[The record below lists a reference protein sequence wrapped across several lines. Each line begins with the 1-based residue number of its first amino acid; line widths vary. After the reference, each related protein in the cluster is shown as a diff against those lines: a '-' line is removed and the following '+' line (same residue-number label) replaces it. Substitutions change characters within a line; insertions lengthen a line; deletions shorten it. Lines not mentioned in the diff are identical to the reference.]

1 MSGTGEAEVTAAQE
15 GGLGLSPVV
24 DPLFVGSA
32 ADRFG
37 GPTLVL
43 RGEEVGPHEDP
54 FVWPHRSDP
63 HEALFEVHDV
73 AEQAAWGG
81 ASQSHE
87 VVIATLSKLI
97 DMATAVTR
105 LSMETQRLMAEE
117 VTPREQVRP
126 YRSVLP
132 FGPAAW
138 VFPLVE

>member
-1 MSGTGEAEVTAAQE
+1 M
-15 GGLGLSPVV
+15 SPVI
-24 DPLFVGSA
+24 DPSFVGSA
-32 ADRFG
+32 TDRVG
-37 GPTLVL
+37 GPALVL
-43 RGEEVGPHEDP
+43 RGEEAGPREDP

-63 HEALFEVHDV
+63 HEALFEVHDA

-81 ASQSHE
+81 ALQSRE

-97 DMATAVTR
+97 DMATTVTR

-117 VTPREQVRP
+117 VTPHEQVHP

-138 VFPLVE
+138 VSPLVE